1 MAKEQER
8 LFSDD
13 IKINKYKLEE
23 ECEKQASIYFYWAE
37 KLAEAKTRLDEAV
50 DKSKLISAQ
59 SEMAIRKNWDDKYSN
74 KYGKQTENGIKA
86 VLEIEMEVSRQNI
99 RDAQSEVNILQAS
112 VNALEHRKYEL
123 DNLTT
128 LLVKGFY
135 AAPNGG
141 RREGVIESTER
152 DVRKKLKK
160 KE

>member
-1 MAKEQER
+1 MKEQER
-8 LFSDD
+8 LFSND
-13 IKINKYKLEE
+13 IEINKYKLEE
-23 ECEKQASIYFYWAE
+23 ECARQPSTYFYYAE
-37 KLAEAKTRLDEAV
+37 KLAEAKTRLDGAE

-59 SEMAIRKNWDDKYSN
+59 KEMAIRKDWDDKYLN

-86 VLEIEMEVSRQNI
+86 VLIMETETAREHI

>member
-1 MAKEQER
+1 MPKEQAR

-37 KLAEAKTRLDEAV
+37 KLALAKTLLDETI
-50 DKSKLISAQ
+50 DKSKLIAAQ
-59 SEMAIRKNWDDKYSN
+59 TEMAIRKNWDSDYLK

-86 VLEIEMEVSRQNI
+86 VLEIEMQEAKQNI

>member
-37 KLAEAKTRLDEAV
+37 KLALAKTLLDEAI
-50 DKSKLISAQ
+50 DKSKLIAAQ
-59 SEMAIRKNWDDKYSN
+59 TEMAIRKNWDDEYLA
-74 KYGKQTENGIKA
+74 KYGKSTENSIKS
-86 VLEIEMEVSRQNI
+86 VLEIKMEESRQNI

>member
-1 MAKEQER
+1 V
-8 LFSDD
+8 LFRS
-13 IKINKYKLEE
+13 
-23 ECEKQASIYFYWAE
+23 ASIYFYWAE
-37 KLAEAKTRLDEAV
+37 KLAEAKTRLDEAI
-50 DKSKLISAQ
+50 DKSKLIAAQ
-59 SEMAIRKNWDDKYSN
+59 TEMEIRKNWDEKYLAN
-74 KYGKQTENGIKA
+74 YGKSTENSIKS
-86 VLEIEMEVSRQNI
+86 VLEIKMEESRQNI

-112 VNALEHRKYEL
+112 VNSLEHRKYEL

>member
-1 MAKEQER
+1 MPKEQER

-13 IKINKYKLEE
+13 VKINKYKLEI
-23 ECEKQASIYFYWAE
+23 ECEKQASDYFHWAE
-37 KLAEAKTRLDEAV
+37 KLADAKTKLNETKDAYT
-50 DKSKLISAQ
+50 LISAKK
-59 SEMAIRKNWDDKYSN
+59 EMEIRSDWENKYLD
-74 KYGKQTENGIKA
+74 KYGKQTENGIKS
-86 VLEIEMEVSRQNI
+86 VLIMETETAREDI
-99 RDAQSEVNILQAS
+99 RDAQSDVDHLIAAVS
-112 VNALEHRKYEL
+112 AMDHRKAEL